1 MSSHATMKTTRNA
14 TQNAPRRHWR
24 VFLGTGPKMTLKR
37 KPISTCAATKQPQQQ
52 QSGTSERRLGVR
64 GEIRSGRLRTD
75 HLSPRL
81 SYNYVDRTLT
91 FSANANVT
99 LLP

>member
-1 MSSHATMKTTRNA
+1 
-14 TQNAPRRHWR
+14 
-24 VFLGTGPKMTLKR
+24 MTLKR
-37 KPISTCAATKQPQQQ
+37 KPISTCAATKQTQQQQQQ

>member
-14 TQNAPRRHWR
+14 TQNAPRPALTR
-24 VFLGTGPKMTLKR
+24 FLGDGSQNDLKKEAR
-37 KPISTCAATKQPQQQ
+37 QHTKQPPPQQQ
-52 QSGTSERRLGVR
+52 QSATSERRLGVR
-64 GEIRSGRLRTD
+64 GEISSGRLRTD